1 MIRFIK
7 YKILNKKWLNF
18 CLLTGV
24 ILLSAFLSVYPMFK
38 EGSLNRLMQSLFDE
52 YIDKNNE
59 YPAVMTTKG
68 SLTGEAYSD
77 VDSALNFM
85 NTLEQKWT
93 SYINIPVIQ
102 RQQSLEII
110 AGYSDENLT
119 GKSKQILFGYVDN
132 LEEHADLICGVWPED
147 AESSDNEMVKEALA
161 NGAIPCVV
169 SQKAYDTDEITIGQC
184 YHSEL
189 NNSNDQN
196 QFYSV
201 VTGIIEEND
210 DTAPFWVKRLRK
222 YEKTMFTDK
231 EHFSL
236 LMKSFCAGDINFE
249 ESVMLDYTY
258 INYNNAEDIY
268 WYVYQFQ
275 NIDSHLSTT
284 FRNTLVSYFET
295 KKTISIILFT
305 FEIPIIALLL
315 LFIYMISGRILEMET
330 GEIAMLKSRG
340 VSRFKVIRLYLLQS
354 GVISLAGSVIGLPF
368 GYLFC
373 KLGAGT
379 DAFLVFTMKDT
390 TIYAPNLMMIA
401 FAGIA
406 FLLSLLFMT
415 IPVIPISRY
424 TIIERKSKK
433 NSGKSKAVWERFFL
447 DIPLLLLSGYLLYNY
462 LKQRESISLTVISGG
477 QIDPIIFLDSSLFIL
492 GCGLFALRIL
502 HLIINLIY
510 KIGRNKWK
518 PAEYVAF
525 LQIIR
530 STKKQGFIAVFLV
543 MTIAMGIFNSN
554 LARSVNENM
563 ENRISYNVGCDY
575 VLQERWSITVKKASA
590 TSEAFWKYK
599 EPDFMRFDELKNHGV
614 ESMTKVIH
622 DDMTAVKVDS
632 KKKEVGCTLLGINT
646 KEFGETASLKSGLN
660 DKHWYYYL
668 NDLGQ
673 KPKGVLISRNLADK
687 YDLKVGDKL
696 EYSRY
701 SPVDPNKEYAS
712 TRSEIVGIVDSFPGY
727 QSTVYE
733 LQPDSTYKKRENYLI
748 VANYNNVV
756 NIFSMRPYE
765 VWMKLAKNAD
775 YEDVNNF
782 LQEKEIRIQSKMIR
796 EEMIQEQRN
805 STLIQITNGMFSI
818 GFIISLVVC
827 GVGFLIYWIL
837 TIKERELI
845 YGIYR
850 SMGLTM
856 GEIFRMLAIEQIFS
870 SFFSCIAGFGVG
882 MLTTFLFT
890 KLISIVYLPREHNIP
905 LEIIFKMSDVTKMAV
920 IVGFVFVICF
930 IVIFRIIKNMNITKA
945 IKLGED

>member
-38 EGSLNRLMQSLFDE
+38 EGSLNRLMQSLFDD
-52 YIDKNNE
+52 YIEKYNE
-59 YPAVMTTKG
+59 YPAVMTTNG

-93 SYINIPVIQ
+93 SYITIPVVQ

-132 LEEHADLICGVWPED
+132 LKDHADLIYGVWPED

-169 SQKAYDTDEITIGQC
+169 SQKAYDADEITIGQC

-189 NNSNDQN
+189 NNTNDQK

-222 YEKTMFTDK
+222 YEKTLFTDK
-231 EHFSL
+231 DHFSY
-236 LMKSFCAGDINFE
+236 LMKSYSAGDINFE

-275 NIDSHLSTT
+275 NIDSHLMTN
-284 FRNTLVSYFET
+284 FRNTIVSYVET

-315 LFIYMISGRILEMET
+315 LFIYMISSRILEMET

-354 GVISLAGSVIGLPF
+354 GVISFAGSIIGLPF

-379 DAFLVFTMKDT
+379 DAFLVFTLKDT
-390 TIYAPNLMMIA
+390 TIYAPNLMMLA

-530 STKKQGFIAVFLV
+530 TTKKQGFIAVFLV

-575 VLQERWSITVKKASA
+575 VMSEYWSITIKKASA

-599 EPDFMRFDELKNHGV
+599 EPDFMRFDELKEHGV

-622 DDMTAVKVDS
+622 DDMAAVKIDS

-646 KEFGETASLKSGLN
+646 KEFGETASLKDGLN

-673 KPKGVLISRNLADK
+673 NPKGVLISRNLADK
-687 YDLKVGDKL
+687 YELKVGDKL

-733 LQPDSTYKKRENYLI
+733 LQADSTYKKRENYLI

-775 YEDVNNF
+775 YEEVTDF
-782 LQEKEIRIQSKMIR
+782 LKEKEIRVQKKQIR
-796 EEMIQEQRN
+796 EELIQEQRD

-905 LEIIFKMSDVTKMAV
+905 LEIIFRMSDVAKMGV
-920 IVGFVFVICF
+920 IVACVFVICF